1 MTHASIYGDMFMPTQ
16 LCLVRLTQFGPD
28 GLSIYFPATYSF
40 ESHIYK
46 GSPQLQIN
54 TALLSFRKFAL
65 GMHSAEKNVVI
76 SL

>member
-1 MTHASIYGDMFMPTQ
+1 MVKLYKPVVTCSHAQIFDYQMQ
-16 LCLVRLTQFGPD
+16 
-28 GLSIYFPATYSF
+28 PATYSF